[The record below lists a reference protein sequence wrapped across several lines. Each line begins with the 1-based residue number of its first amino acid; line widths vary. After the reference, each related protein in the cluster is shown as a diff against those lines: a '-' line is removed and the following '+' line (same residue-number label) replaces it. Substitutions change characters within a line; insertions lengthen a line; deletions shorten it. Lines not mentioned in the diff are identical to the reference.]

1 MQFQVVSDS
10 SCDLLQTQVE
20 HLQIEIVPFYVSFIE
35 GEYLRERTEIAVT
48 EFYAQMET
56 QPQVFPKTAMPT
68 PEDYLQAFLPA
79 LEAGKDVLCI
89 CLNAGFSGS
98 FQAACL
104 AKTEAEDRFPERKIL
119 VVDSCCATAAQ
130 GLLVLQAAQYAQAGH
145 SIEETTACLE
155 KAKHT
160 GQIYF
165 TTADLR
171 YLKKGGRIG
180 KVIKMAAVALKIK
193 PLMEMRDAELHPIG
207 IVRSRKKALQA
218 ILGQMEH
225 RFPLAHCPEIGEYI
239 FAVGH
244 GYSKEE
250 GENFRVE
257 VVNALRERG
266 YTQAVELFQ
275 IGATIGVHTGPHPIG
290 FGFVKRFEYV

>member
-20 HLQIEIVPFYVSFIE
+20 QLQIGIVPFYVSFTE
-35 GEYLRERTEIAVT
+35 GVYLRERTEIAVP
-48 EFYAQMET
+48 EFYTQMET

-68 PEDYLQAFLPA
+68 PEDYLHMFIPA

-89 CLNAGFSGS
+89 CLNARFSGS

-130 GLLVLQAAQYAQAGH
+130 GLLVLQAAQYAQAGR
-145 SIEETTACLE
+145 SMDETAACLE
-155 KAKHT
+155 QAKHT

-180 KVIKMAAVALKIK
+180 KVVQMAAVALKIK

-218 ILGQMEH
+218 ILEQIE
-225 RFPLAHCPEIGEYI
+225 RKFPLAHCPNIGEYI

-250 GENFRVE
+250 GESFRVE
-257 VVNALRERG
+257 VVHALRQRG

-275 IGATIGVHTGPHPIG
+275 IGATIGVHTGPHPLG
-290 FGFVKRFEYV
+290 FGYVKRFEYI

>member
-1 MQFQVVSDS
+1 MQFQVISDS
-10 SCDLLQTQVE
+10 SCDLLQAQVND
-20 HLQIEIVPFYVSFIE
+20 LQIGIVPFYVSFTE
-35 GEYLRERTEIAVT
+35 GVYLRERTEIAVP

-68 PEDYLQAFLPA
+68 PEDYLQVFTPA

-89 CLNAGFSGS
+89 CLNAQFSGS
-98 FQAACL
+98 YQAACL
-104 AKTEAEDRFPERKIL
+104 AKTEAEDRFPERKIF

-130 GLLVLQAAQYAQAGH
+130 GLLVLQAAQSAQAGR
-145 SIEETTACLE
+145 SIEETAADLE
-155 KAKHT
+155 QAKHT

-218 ILGQMEH
+218 ILEQLER
-225 RFPLAHCPEIGEYI
+225 RFPLAQCADIGEYI

-250 GENFRVE
+250 GEGFRVE
-257 VVNALRERG
+257 VVNALRQRG

-290 FGFVKRFEYV
+290 FGFVKRFERL